1 MQKNLT
7 KLPIDSQIRQDD
19 LFRGVVVPFIAGIF
33 LIVPDVFARIRPESD
48 DRRRQQIILSSSIP
62 DSPRPGIG
70 VSRADVQQ
78 IELRVVSHRVPDG
91 ASPAVL
97 PPLAAPCFC
106 RFFQERAFERLRR
119 ITWYSIEAPNE
130 ISRLRII
137 SGNVPTDAHFR
148 TAVPDDHLTFHHARR
163 TGNRVTHLWID
174 RQSFP
179 NRFTGGGV
187 ESDQSSIQCPHKYL
201 PPPPS
206 HASIHNITT
215 RVHRPFG
222 GNFRIV
228 LPAPHAG
235 RGVEGNN
242 FAPGGGEIH
251 HAVNDEWRGFL
262 AAARVQTVI
271 PRQRHLIDILVV
283 DCFQRAE
290 ALFIV
295 RAAMAQ
301 PIFRLLV
308 VLDDAGAVHVCR
320 LCGRRA
326 LRLLRR
332 VGTGYAEARRQRENQ
347 HHRDSGTSVL
357 SHRFSLQQPGFGC
370 AAGQRHGGGGGRTP
384 VPPARSAYL
393 SPCLFPVKR
402 QFLIPAFRRRES
414 QWRRNGAVHA
424 RSNSRRYSASL
435 PIIALTII

>member
-1 MQKNLT
+1 MMLVLALT
-7 KLPIDSQIRQDD
+7 ASFRVSSSHSAQQSQRAAAAKPA
-19 LFRGVVVPFIAGIF
+19 GVDG
-33 LIVPDVFARIRPESD
+33 ARIIQADHEPENWLSHGRTYSEQRFSPLKAIND
-48 DRRRQQIILSSSIP
+48 KNVNQVALAWYYSLDTRRGQE
-62 DSPRPGIG
+62 
-70 VSRADVQQ
+70 AT
-78 IELRVVSHRVPDG
+78 
-91 ASPAVL
+91 
-97 PPLAAPCFC
+97 PL
-106 RFFQERAFERLRR
+106 
-119 ITWYSIEAPNE
+119 
-130 ISRLRII
+130 
-137 SGNVPTDAHFR
+137 
-148 TAVPDDHLTFHHARR
+148 
-163 TGNRVTHLWID
+163 
-174 RQSFP
+174 
-179 NRFTGGGV
+179 
-187 ESDQSSIQCPHKYL
+187 
-201 PPPPS
+201 
-206 HASIHNITT
+206 
-215 RVHRPFG
+215 
-222 GNFRIV
+222 
-228 LPAPHAG
+228 
-235 RGVEGNN
+235 
-242 FAPGGGEIH
+242 
-251 HAVNDEWRGFL
+251 AVNDERRGFL

-283 DCFQRAE
+283 DCFERAE
-290 ALFIV
+290 ALFTV

-301 PIFRLLV
+301 PIFRLMV
-308 VLDDAGAVHVCR
+308 GLDDAGAVHVCR

-357 SHRFSLQQPGFGC
+357 SHRFSLQQAGFGC